1 MVKSKRIIVS
11 SDASG
16 AVQAAREGLLLIIVD
31 VIDMSTTLESALDA
45 GAAAILGCSPDFTR
59 APVKVAPEEIGQ
71 EASRLAR
78 EKGRGI
84 ILVAEPRV
92 GSEEERR
99 GRCQRVISGIEK
111 GGGVIEAV
119 VPNIGAET
127 PRLVDMKDRVVV
139 AVTDTGGVAFDAAF
153 QESRRLTVG
162 TVARTLKQ
170 KGMEPA
176 LTAVNRALKMLQE
189 TDQGIAV
196 VAASR
201 NSLEDVLAAQF
212 IANLFL

>member
-16 AVQAAREGLLLIIVD
+16 AVQAAREGMLLIIVD

-111 GGGVIEAV
+111 EGGLIEAV

-153 QESRRLTVG
+153 QESRRLTIG

-176 LTAVNRALKMLQE
+176 LTAVSRARKMLQE